1 MMKLSRFR
9 AALCLLAVSAAL
21 QAATIDPALQTAP
34 ADGFGAGTVGGS
46 AAISSQIYTVT
57 SRPQLLAAIQ
67 RGGVNPKII
76 RLSGTIDMTEG
87 VPYANTGDQAIRGLI
102 RLPSNTTLIGADGNA
117 GIINGHIVVSGVS
130 QIIIRNL
137 KIVNPCDVGPIWDPT
152 DGALGNWNSAY
163 DGIGVTN
170 SDHVWV
176 DHVSFT
182 DGAMTDDLLPVEN
195 GQIKQ
200 CHDGA
205 LDITNASDFVTVS
218 YNVFGQHRKN
228 NLIGSSDTATAD
240 NGKLHITFSNNVFRD
255 IVSRAP
261 RVRYGQVHLFNNYF
275 VGSKSHPAYPY
286 EYSVGVGQQAQI
298 LSNNNVFEIAG
309 ITRCDQVVT
318 PIGGTVPGAFKDA
331 GSVLNGAALAGCS
344 TPSSVAYS
352 APYAFSARP
361 VALVKA
367 NAIAL
372 AGAGKLTST
381 ISGSGNVTPDVGVT
395 LTCPATGLYFCD
407 DFQNSSMAKWS
418 LLPVPGA
425 NGSFSVKAESVGAS
439 NIVMQYTAATTG
451 GVLATLTP
459 AAMSGVPTGDY
470 YVEARIKPMTNSTTS
485 NKLLYLLTRYKD
497 ASNWYGAGLNV
508 QSATTSTQV
517 EIARMLAGTLTRP
530 KQVKKPI
537 QMDAQFYTVR
547 FEMKG
552 TTLTVYLDGE
562 ALGSITDASFSERG
576 LVGLYTTN
584 KSFQIDD
591 VRIGDPSLKPSQLTL
606 NPSSLTYAAEVGDT
620 PLAVNVTAV
629 KPDGTL
635 DTYTAASSN
644 PAVAAVAINGTVLSV
659 TPVGAGTA
667 TITVTSDSDPTL
679 KRAIAAT
686 IAPQFIQPTQTYAL
700 NGVTLPAAHGDATQ
714 VDASLK
720 LTFDGP
726 PTLGSGGSI
735 RIFRKADNAL
745 VDVIRLSGETDILG
759 YPGQANVRKVNTT
772 PITISGNTVTIKP
785 HANKLA
791 YGTEYYVAIS
801 NGVFTGATLGGTP
814 FVGIGALGDWS
825 FTTRA
830 AAPSSGNS
838 FTVGDSADTDFATV
852 QGALNFVMQTLGAAD
867 PVTIT
872 VRNGVY
878 NELLYLRG
886 KDNVTLKGESRDGA
900 IIQYTNYDTLN
911 TGSGASQASAD
922 AAAAGGRAVLL
933 VEASDMLVLDTLTL
947 KNTTLRSSAISAQAE
962 TLYFNNDSGRL
973 IAKNANFYSEQD
985 TLNLKGYA
993 WFWQSLVAGNVDFI
1007 WGSSRAALFEEC
1019 EIRSVGDT
1027 TSSTSGGY
1035 ILQARAA
1042 NATDK
1047 GYVFLNSRLTHGPG
1061 PGPLHG
1067 DVPAGATYLARS
1079 AGNTAYWDNIAF
1091 INTRMDSHIA
1101 TVGWASAGVNGQP
1114 APNPAVATAASGWRE
1129 YGSTTLSG
1137 DAINLAAR
1145 VGGFQLSAS
1154 DVAAGFADRAKV
1166 FAAYGGGAGWNPQ
1179 P

>member
-1 MMKLSRFR
+1 MKLTRFR
-9 AALCLLAVSAAL
+9 AALCLLGLSTALHAA
-21 QAATIDPALQTAP
+21 AIDPALQTAP
-34 ADGFGAGTVGGS
+34 ADGFGAGTVGG
-46 AAISSQIYTVT
+46 AAAPTSQIYTVAT
-57 SRPQLLAAIQ
+57 RPQLLAALQ

-76 RLSGTIDMTEG
+76 KLAGTIDMTEG

-102 RLPSNTTLIGADGNA
+102 RLPANTTLIGADGNA
-117 GIINGHIVVSGVS
+117 GIVNGHIVLSNVS

-137 KIVNPCDVGPIWDPT
+137 KIVNPCDVGPIWDPN
-152 DGALGNWNSAY
+152 DGALGNWNAAF
-163 DGIGVTN
+163 DGIGVSG

-176 DHVSFT
+176 DHVTFT
-182 DGAMTDDLLPVEN
+182 DGATTDDLLPTEN
-195 GQIKQ
+195 GQVKQ

-228 NLIGSSDTATAD
+228 NLIGSSDSAAAD
-240 NGKLHITFSNNVFRD
+240 SGKLHITFSNNIFRD

-275 VGSKSHPAYPY
+275 VGSKAHPAYGY
-286 EYSVGVGQQAQI
+286 EYTVGVGHAAQI

-309 ITRCDQVVT
+309 VTRCDQVVT
-318 PIGGTVPGAFKDA
+318 PIGGTVAGAFRDG

-352 APYAFSARP
+352 VPYAYSARP
-361 VALVKA
+361 VALVKP
-367 NAIAL
+367 NLL
-372 AGAGKLTST
+372 AQAGGGKLVST
-381 ISGSGNVTPDVGVT
+381 ISGSGNVTPDTTIT
-395 LTCPATGLYFCD
+395 LTCPASGLYFCD
-407 DFQNSSMAKWS
+407 DFQNSSMANWS

-425 NGSFSVKAESVGAS
+425 NGSFGVKAEVIGAT
-439 NIVMQYTAATTG
+439 NIVMQYTAAGTG
-451 GVLATLTP
+451 GVLATLKP
-459 AAMSGVPTGDY
+459 SAMAGVPSGDY
-470 YVEARIKPMTNSTTS
+470 FVEARIKPMTNSTTS
-485 NKLLYLLTRYKD
+485 NKLLYLLTRYRD

-508 QSATTSTQV
+508 QAATTSTQV

-562 ALGSITDASFSERG
+562 ALGSVTDASFAERG

-606 NPSSLTYAAEVGDT
+606 NPSALSYAAEVGDA
-620 PLAVNVTAV
+620 PLNVSVTAV

-635 DTYTAASSN
+635 DSFSASSSN
-644 PAVAAVAINGTVLSV
+644 PAVAAVSINGASLSV
-659 TPVGAGTA
+659 TAVGAGNA

-679 KRAIAAT
+679 MRTIAAT
-686 IAPQFIQPTQTYAL
+686 IAPQFVQPTQTYAL
-700 NGVTLPAAHGDATQ
+700 GGATLPAAHADGSH

-772 PITISGNTVTIKP
+772 PVTISGNTVTIKP

-801 NGVFTGATLGGTP
+801 NGVFNGATLGGVP
-814 FVGIGALGDWS
+814 FAGIGVLGDWS
-825 FTTRA
+825 FTTRSGAPASA
-830 AAPSSGNS
+830 ASL
-838 FTVGDSADTDFATV
+838 TVGDSADTDFSTV
-852 QGALNFVMQTLGAAD
+852 QGALNFAMQTLGTAD
-867 PVTIT
+867 PVTIH

-878 NELLYLRG
+878 TELLYLRG
-886 KDNVTLKGESRDGA
+886 KDNVTLVGESRDGA
-900 IIQYTNYDTLN
+900 IIQYTNHDTLN
-911 TGSGASQASAD
+911 TGSGASQANAD
-922 AAAAGGRAVLL
+922 AAAAGGRSLL
-933 VEASDMLVLDTLTL
+933 LAEASDMLVLDTLTL
-947 KNTTLRSSAISAQAE
+947 KNTTLRSAAISAQAE
-962 TLYFNNDSGRL
+962 TLYFNNDNGRL
-973 IAKNANFYSEQD
+973 IASNANFYSEQD

-993 WFWQSLVAGNVDFI
+993 WFWRSLVAGNVDFI
-1007 WGSSRAALFEEC
+1007 WGSSRAALFEES

-1027 TSSTSGGY
+1027 SNASSGGY

-1042 NATDK
+1042 NAGDK

-1079 AGNTAYWDNIAF
+1079 AGNAAYWDNVAF
-1091 INTRMDSHIA
+1091 INTKMDAHIA
-1101 TVGWASAGVNGQP
+1101 TVGWAGLGVNGQP
-1114 APNPAVATAASGWRE
+1114 APNPAVASATSGWRE
-1129 YGSTTLSG
+1129 YGSTTLAG
-1137 DAINLAAR
+1137 DPINLAAR

-1166 FAAYGGGAGWNPQ
+1166 FAAYGADAGWNPQ